1 MIIRNTPCV
10 RYSNFEI
17 INGFEKHDILQT
29 TDLNS
34 IKFPRPN
41 NPTVNIICSRF
52 TSNVFESEMKL
63 NIIDLD
69 RIRSIL
75 VLDIDDYSMSSI
87 YGNSN
92 NDLQISISGVLVH

>member
-17 INGFEKHDILQT
+17 INGFEKHDILHNT
-29 TDLNS
+29 PLNN
-34 IKFPRPN
+34 IIVH
-41 NPTVNIICSRF
+41 PTVNIICSRF

-69 RIRSIL
+69 RVRTIL
-75 VLDIDDYSMSSI
+75 VSDIDDYSMSSI